1 MEAEEAKTPVIHK
14 PLLPTRATLS
24 HKKKVAEKPDRVVT
38 VSGAAWELIGQR
50 FVFQLEI

>member
-14 PLLPTRATLS
+14 PLLPTRATRS
-24 HKKKVAEKPDRVVT
+24 HKKKVAKKPDRVMM
-38 VSGAAWELIGQR
+38 VSGAAWEFIGQR